1 MKKESNR
8 ILFVELLLF
17 IISCLIFFL
26 SKKFHMIFYSLI
38 LMIPLITN
46 FILLGFKERKEVGYK
61 DVLLNIL
68 IMVISYYLIIYILGY
83 FIGFLKTSYNLSILS
98 ILSNVVPILI
108 FIVVTELFRMTIV
121 NKCKY
126 NSKLYIVLLVI
137 ILSFVELVTKGT
149 LSSINNNS
157 DILKFIITFLSILS
171 KNILLTY
178 IVYYSSVVNSI
189 AYRIIM
195 EVPLYIIPI
204 IPNFGN
210 YLNSIISILFP
221 VLVLF
226 VIRKELITK
235 RDKIVNS
242 REDIKNRKIDKGIT
256 IIIVIVLIVIIVLVS
271 GITRFYALTV
281 GSNSMDDTISMGDI
295 VIVDKNRDKYNEND
309 IIAYKYKN
317 KIIIHRIV
325 NIEDNYCQTKG
336 DNNESLDEW
345 KVSYDDIVGVVCF
358 KIKYLGWPTIK
369 LNQWIMDG
377 E

>member
-1 MKKESNR
+1 MKKESSR

-17 IISCLIFFL
+17 IITCLIFFL
-26 SKKFHMIFYSLI
+26 SKRFHMILYSLI
-38 LMIPLITN
+38 LMIPLIIS
-46 FILLGFKERKEVGYK
+46 FILMGFKERKEVGYK

-68 IMVISYYLIIYILGY
+68 IMTISYYLIIYIIGY
-83 FIGFLKTSYNLSILS
+83 FIGFLETSYNHSILG
-98 ILSNVVPILI
+98 ILNNVVSILI

-121 NKCKY
+121 DKCKY

-137 ILSFVELVTKGT
+137 ILSFVELVTKGI

-157 DILKFIITFLSILS
+157 DILKLIITFLSILS

-178 IVYYSSVVNSI
+178 IVYYSSVINSI
-189 AYRIIM
+189 TYRIMM
-195 EVPLYIIPI
+195 EVPIYIIPI
-204 IPNFGN
+204 IPNFGD

-221 VLVLF
+221 ILVLF
-226 VIRKELITK
+226 VIRKQLIIK
-235 RDKIVNS
+235 SNKIVNS
-242 REDIKNRKIDKGIT
+242 REDIKYKKIDNIL
-256 IIIVIVLIVIIVLVS
+256 IVIIMVVLIVIIVLVS
-271 GITRFYALTV
+271 GISRFYALTV

-295 VIVDKNRDKYNEND
+295 VIVDKNRDEYNKND

-325 NIEDNYCQTKG
+325 NIEGNYYQTKG
-336 DNNESLDEW
+336 DNNKNPDEW

-369 LNQWIMDG
+369 LNEWIMDG